1 MFLFKLS
8 IFKNIF
14 FTLHKSA
21 LYIGRPSNII
31 RKVIFHWMTIP
42 TQFPWIKCIPIFFI
56 RLCRLWGK
64 LENHVRNS
72 KYYSDDTPPEPWLL
86 FHLNLFFFVV
96 LLQIFGDMPPSVL
109 VHHVWAEASQQNH
122 RRRLVMRLCRCHPIR
137 CLLEDRL
144 RPTPIHCGGK

>member
-72 KYYSDDTPPEPWLL
+72 KYSIRQRWDQLVFQPSIAFKIE
-86 FHLNLFFFVV
+86 FVTN
-96 LLQIFGDMPPSVL
+96 I
-109 VHHVWAEASQQNH
+109 AEASACCFNNKH
-122 RRRLVMRLCRCHPIR
+122 LIKYLASKEK
-137 CLLEDRL
+137 LLL
-144 RPTPIHCGGK
+144 IKY